1 MLRSSVAH
9 GLFSEHE
16 RRCLL
21 AIARVA
27 IPAGRL
33 LPAPGPRTFARLE
46 QLLATLGAA
55 AQGYRALL
63 LAFEAHAYARHRR
76 GFADLDLEAAER
88 LIDDWHH
95 GSYARRTLLRALIT
109 PLKVAHY
116 DDPAFYRE
124 LGCVYRAP
132 AMTELRPR
140 WMTERVHAASE
151 LGGETLECDVV
162 VIGTGAGGAVVA
174 KELAQGG
181 LGVVMVEEGDYYTR
195 SDFTGGVVEMQQKLY
210 RGAGALWALGNTA
223 IPIPVGKTVGGTTTI
238 NSGTCYRTPER
249 VFADWRERHGLSEF
263 SSEQMAPYYERV
275 EEVLQVRRA
284 EARHLGGV
292 ARLVARGCDALGYRH
307 QALLRNAPDCDGQ
320 GVCCFGCPTD
330 AKRSTNVS
338 YVPLAL
344 QRGAT
349 LVKGLRVDSI
359 LVEGGRAVGVSG
371 VAQDLRDGRAARNI
385 RSMSEAAPGGGGSAT
400 QGPQAEGEA
409 RVTVRARA
417 VVVACGSLLTP
428 LLLEENRMGLGSG
441 QLGRNLTIHPA
452 TALTALF
459 DEQVEGYRGIPQG
472 YAIEEFHDEGI
483 LFEGIFGPPE
493 MGAATISVL
502 GRRFVEVMES
512 YDRLASFG
520 FMIEDT
526 SSGRVRRGPGGR
538 PLITYMV
545 NDNDVSRLKR
555 GVDILSRVF
564 FAAGARQVFTPLHG
578 FDELTHPGE
587 LEKLRQARV
596 HARDFQLSAYHPLG
610 TARMG
615 VSPRHSVVNPD
626 HQVHDVPGLYVADG
640 SVVPSSLAVNPQ
652 LTIMALATRAADRL
666 AARLS

>member
-1 MLRSSVAH
+1 MLRSPAAH

-21 AIARVA
+21 AMARIV

-33 LPAPGPRTFARLE
+33 LPAPGARTLARLE
-46 QLLATLGAA
+46 QLIATLGAA
-55 AQGYRALL
+55 GQGYRALL

-76 GFADLDLEAAER
+76 GFADLDEEAAER
-88 LIDDWHH
+88 LIDDWQQA
-95 GSYARRTLLRALIT
+95 SYARRTLLRALVT

-132 AMTELRPR
+132 AVTELRPR
-140 WMTERVHAASE
+140 WMTERVHAAGE
-151 LGGETLECDVV
+151 LAGETLECDVV

-223 IPIPVGKTVGGTTTI
+223 IPIPLGKTVGGTTTI

-249 VFADWRERHGLSEF
+249 VFAEWRERHGLAEF

-284 EARHLGGV
+284 EARYLGGV
-292 ARLVARGCDALGYRH
+292 ARLVARGCDVLGYRH

-359 LVEGGRAVGVSG
+359 LIEGGRAVGVSG
-371 VAQDLRDGRAARNI
+371 VAQDLRDDRSTRNL
-385 RSMSEAAPGGGGSAT
+385 RGPGEEHRGSAA
-400 QGPQAEGEA
+400 QGTKGEGKA

-428 LLLEENRMGLGSG
+428 LLLEENHLGLGSG

-493 MGAATISVL
+493 MGAATITLL

-538 PLITYMV
+538 PIITYVV

-555 GVDILSRVF
+555 GVDILGRVF
-564 FAAGARQVFTPLHG
+564 FAAGAKKVYTPIHG
-578 FDELTHPGE
+578 FDELSHPEE
-587 LEKLRQARV
+587 LERLRQARV

-615 VSPRHSVVNPD
+615 LSPRHSVVDPD
-626 HQVHDVPGLYVADG
+626 HQVHDLPGLYVADG
-640 SVVPSSLAVNPQ
+640 SVMPSSLAVNPQ

-666 AARLS
+666 TARLS